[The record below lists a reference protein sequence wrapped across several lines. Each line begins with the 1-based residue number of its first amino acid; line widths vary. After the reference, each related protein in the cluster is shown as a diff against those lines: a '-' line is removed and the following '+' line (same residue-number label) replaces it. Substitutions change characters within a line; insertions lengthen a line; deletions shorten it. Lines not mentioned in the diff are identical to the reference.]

1 MSREP
6 SETSL
11 TIMTEFIDALCHK
24 IRTPLSVISN
34 DLSFFETLLG
44 SAEIDRSIR
53 RVEEIKSILSDCS
66 QVLKISPRTRTLKET
81 LATFVSE
88 QTLAE
93 LDETADKKI
102 EYSSELETSLVL
114 LYHALNEKKEFEE
127 ARRSLISDAKVT
139 DDIAAIS
146 IALPAHLE
154 IKKKKSQVTFK
165 ILKEALN
172 VSSPML
178 PLAYSLLTSV
188 DAEMFLENRADNTF
202 LIIRIP
208 VEE

>member
-1 MSREP
+1 
-6 SETSL
+6 
-11 TIMTEFIDALCHK
+11 MTEFIDALCHK